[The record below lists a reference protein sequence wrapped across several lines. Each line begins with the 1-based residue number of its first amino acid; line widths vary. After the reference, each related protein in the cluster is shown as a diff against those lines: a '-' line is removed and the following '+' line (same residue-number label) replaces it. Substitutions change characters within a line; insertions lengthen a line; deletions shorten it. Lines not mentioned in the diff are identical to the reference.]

1 MNFGDVNVISLSPA
15 YEYVLQRVAA
25 EFEIVEINVPE
36 NIQGIFDIVIP
47 FHNLNTVAVK
57 QELSEI
63 ENWQDMKYKFSDFT
77 AEGKRREVNKIS
89 QELRAKQEELVQVNY
104 ALDAQKLG
112 FYDPEYVSKNYG
124 DFKDKLNLIRKKQ
137 KELVFDNQA
146 TVINK
151 NKEIRGHSLTG
162 NIFYSSIVKLMIRN
176 FNIESEM
183 IISNVNYLNRLNSIK
198 RLEKSFDYI
207 NGLHR
212 VFNIAL
218 SKKYLDLKIQEL
230 NLVSDFKLK
239 ASEVD
244 DNFTGDEVYHNL
256 TLELIDGKSFKFLIR
271 GLTKDEWYQ
280 CKNRRLDDGIAIERY
295 VCEKCL
301 LNFDKKHLPKNIFDL
316 LPVETIE
323 EIFNLICNFSGIWP

>member
-1 MNFGDVNVISLSPA
+1 MGTCNGSSL
-15 YEYVLQRVAA
+15 
-25 EFEIVEINVPE
+25 
-36 NIQGIFDIVIP
+36 
-47 FHNLNTVAVK
+47 H
-57 QELSEI
+57 
-63 ENWQDMKYKFSDFT
+63 W
-77 AEGKRREVNKIS
+77 
-89 QELRAKQEELVQVNY
+89 
-104 ALDAQKLG
+104 

-183 IISNVNYLNRLNSIK
+183 IISNVNYLNRLNSIE

-280 CKNRRLDDGIAIERY
+280 CKNRRLDDGIAIERH

>member
-1 MNFGDVNVISLSPA
+1 MNFEDVNVISLSPA

-151 NKEIRGHSLTG
+151 NKEIRDIH
-162 NIFYSSIVKLMIRN
+162 
-176 FNIESEM
+176 
-183 IISNVNYLNRLNSIK
+183 
-198 RLEKSFDYI
+198 
-207 NGLHR
+207 
-212 VFNIAL
+212 
-218 SKKYLDLKIQEL
+218 
-230 NLVSDFKLK
+230 
-239 ASEVD
+239 
-244 DNFTGDEVYHNL
+244 
-256 TLELIDGKSFKFLIR
+256 
-271 GLTKDEWYQ
+271 
-280 CKNRRLDDGIAIERY
+280 
-295 VCEKCL
+295 
-301 LNFDKKHLPKNIFDL
+301 
-316 LPVETIE
+316 
-323 EIFNLICNFSGIWP
+323 